1 MRRAAARHKR
11 HQAARRRRLKLCS
24 EPRQSFVQQLLDGTS
39 SLPREC
45 FKVYR
50 CTFESMVAFI
60 LDMRSR
66 SAVVGAMGQAKGRLW
81 TSQQHLTTAPVRSDT
96 ESVSKKLWFEHH

>member
-11 HQAARRRRLKLCS
+11 HQAARRCRLKLCS

-39 SLPREC
+39 SLPHEC

-50 CTFESMVAFI
+50 CTFESIVAFI
-60 LDMRSR
+60 LDIRSR
-66 SAVVGAMGQAKGRLW
+66 SAVVGQAE
-81 TSQQHLTTAPVRSDT
+81 SLTFSLTRCFGG
-96 ESVSKKLWFEHH
+96 KKEKKKKI